1 MYVNHQ
7 EQTDLFIVGTRVN
20 QISRTLLI
28 TAEDT
33 TERAHSPQDV
43 KRNMEILHMLSDE
56 LNRIE
61 KELEAMD
68 EYKVK
73 HGDKLAEVL

>member
-1 MYVNHQ
+1 M
-7 EQTDLFIVGTRVN
+7 TDLFIMGTKIN

-33 TERAHSPQDV
+33 CERTRNEDV

-61 KELEAMD
+61 RELEAMD
-68 EYKVK
+68 DYRVK
-73 HGDKLAEVL
+73 HGDRLAEVL